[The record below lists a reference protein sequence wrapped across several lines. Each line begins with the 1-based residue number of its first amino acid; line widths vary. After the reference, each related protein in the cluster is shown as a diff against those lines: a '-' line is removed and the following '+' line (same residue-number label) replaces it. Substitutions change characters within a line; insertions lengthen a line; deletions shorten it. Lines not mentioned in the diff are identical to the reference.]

1 MLNRALTTGAADIKK
16 IIRDTN
22 EQPYSNTFEDLRGI
36 VKFLKKIQLIKT
48 SLRRNKKTHEYTYK
62 NESNEISY
70 QNFHTVTRKAEMII
84 SASSTNYLKNNSHLT
99 QTLPHVYKRSH
110 WEL

>member
-36 VKFLKKIQLIKT
+36 VKFLKKI
-48 SLRRNKKTHEYTYK
+48 
-62 NESNEISY
+62 
-70 QNFHTVTRKAEMII
+70 
-84 SASSTNYLKNNSHLT
+84 
-99 QTLPHVYKRSH
+99 
-110 WEL
+110 